1 MPKPLVFISHSAK
14 EPLAKEVLEQLHT
27 KLEPDFEVLLD
38 AYRLE
43 ANDIWRRELD
53 IWMSLCHVAVILFSK
68 HALQS
73 WWVLQEAT
81 ILRWR
86 RAGDKN
92 FVVIPVLIPPVKP
105 KNLEKN
111 KMFAP
116 LSLNE
121 IQMLTG
127 DKASDIADRI
137 LKRLEPLKQGET
149 KAGFQWLEDKIVS
162 NLSDLETRNPQA
174 LVQAAAKLGLTM
186 PWKSDSG
193 YSKQLARALLS
204 AEFSQVAEAVL
215 VLTPHFQDYGKG
227 VEILDRLSP
236 FWVDP
241 KAAAR
246 LPEMPELPQQQRAVC
261 VNGANH
267 DFTPR
272 CYLSRARADIYPWLT
287 ATITPPSG
295 LEEGDQQIR
304 TIEEEVV
311 SQIVKTFDLGQVAV
325 EDFFTGQVDE
335 DLEAIEETDPLFII
349 VPKGIDEDLVE
360 KLRKRF
366 FRFTFFILND
376 DQTLDAAKLKLR
388 SIELLEPKLDL
399 SVEASNAKTYRLT
412 RIKLNSL
419 KPK

>member
-14 EPLAKEVLEQLHT
+14 EPLAKEVLEQLRV

-38 AYRLE
+38 KYRLE
-43 ANDIWRRELD
+43 ANDPWRRELVT
-53 IWMSLCHVAVILFSK
+53 WMSLCHVAVILFSK
-68 HALQS
+68 RALKAP
-73 WWVLQEAT
+73 WVLQEAT
-81 ILRWR
+81 ILKWR
-86 RAGDKN
+86 RVSDKN

-105 KNLEKN
+105 KNLEN

-116 LSLNE
+116 LALNE

-127 DKASDIADRI
+127 DKASDIVDRI
-137 LKRLEPLKQGET
+137 LKRLEPLKEQGEVR
-149 KAGFQWLEDKIVS
+149 AGLQWLEEKIIS
-162 NLSDLETRNPQA
+162 NLSGLETINPQA

-204 AEFSQVAEAVL
+204 AEFSQVAEAIL
-215 VLTPHFQDYGKG
+215 VLTPHLQDYGKG

-241 KAAAR
+241 QAAAR
-246 LPEMPELPQQQRAVC
+246 LPEMSALPQQQRAVC

-287 ATITPPSG
+287 ATITRPDG
-295 LEEGDQQIR
+295 LEEGDQQMKS
-304 TIEEEVV
+304 IEEEVV
-311 SQIVKTFDLGQVAV
+311 RQFAKPFDLGEVAV
-325 EDFFTGQVDE
+325 EDFFTGQADKFV
-335 DLEAIEETDPLFII
+335 EAIEETDPLFII
-349 VPKGIDEDLVE
+349 IPRGVDEDLVE
-360 KLRKRF
+360 RLRKRF
-366 FRFTFFILND
+366 VRFTFFMLND

-388 SIELLEPKLDL
+388 NIELLEPKLDP
-399 SVEASNAKTYRLT
+399 SVEASNAKTYYLT